1 MVEVVEVVVG
11 GTEAFVVV
19 NEMVVEVVAE
29 EESSDI
35 LQRQSNVE

>member
-1 MVEVVEVVVG
+1 MVEVVEMVVG

-19 NEMVVEVVAE
+19 IEMVVEVVAE